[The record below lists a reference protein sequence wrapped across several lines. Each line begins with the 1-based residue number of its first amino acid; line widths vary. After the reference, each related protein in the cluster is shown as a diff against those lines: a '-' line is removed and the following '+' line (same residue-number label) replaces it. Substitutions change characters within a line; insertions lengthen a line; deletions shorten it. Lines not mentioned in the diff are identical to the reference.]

1 MVSLFQT
8 REHSQR
14 CPSPKMYLE
23 IVLFEKQKKKLSF
36 LRLLSLKHQI
46 KTSLLYCFRETKIFF
61 FFTPWPLL
69 CLQDSPISTLNTD
82 VFKHQ
87 VSILCI
93 LFLHKPIYSHSFK
106 CHCFTALM
114 SLLSLT
120 LTSKLTICKTVLSL
134 KFSTWFSDSH
144 LTLSRFL
151 TLHNFS
157 MLHKM

>member
-23 IVLFEKQKKKLSF
+23 IILFET
-36 LRLLSLKHQI
+36 SLEHQI
-46 KTSLLYCFRETKIFF
+46 KTSLLYCFGETKIFF
-61 FFTPWPLL
+61 FFPPWPLL
-69 CLQDSPISTLNTD
+69 CLQGSSISTLNTD

-87 VSILCI
+87 LSILCI
-93 LFLHKPIYSHSFK
+93 LFLHKPIHSHS
-106 CHCFTALM
+106 FTALM

-120 LTSKLTICKTVLSL
+120 LTSKLNTYKTVLSL
-134 KFSTWFSDSH
+134 KFSTWLSDSH